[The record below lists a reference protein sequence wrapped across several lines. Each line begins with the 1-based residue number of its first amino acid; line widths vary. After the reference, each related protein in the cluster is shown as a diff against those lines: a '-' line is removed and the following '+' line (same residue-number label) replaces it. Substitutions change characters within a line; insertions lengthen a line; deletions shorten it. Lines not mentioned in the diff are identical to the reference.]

1 MVMDSLMADAFG
13 AFAMAPAARTRNVRP
28 RLDEKE
34 DGTAYALTLSAPG
47 VKPHDLKVSVTNGVL
62 EVVGETKTRS
72 ATHSLRWS
80 TLVPRDADA
89 DAITCAVQDGIVSLE
104 LPKKAEAAPLKISV
118 TSDAAPEA
126 NDSDDEKTYTLTYA
140 VPGLAAADV
149 DLSAAD
155 GVLQFKGETK
165 RTGARIAKRVRLP
178 RDADVAGAS
187 ACHVD
192 GLLTLTLPKKR

>member
-13 AFAMAPAARTRNVRP
+13 AFAMAPAARTRNVHP
-28 RLDEKE
+28 RLDEKD

-47 VKPHDLKVSVTNGVL
+47 VKPHDLKVSVTDDVL

-80 TLVPRDADA
+80 THVPRDADT
-89 DAITCAVQDGIVSLE
+89 DAITCAVQDGIVSLT
-104 LPKKAEAAPLKISV
+104 LPKKAEAAPLKITV
-118 TSDAAPEA
+118 TSDAAQEA
-126 NDSDDEKTYTLTYA
+126 SDGDDDDDTTYTLTYA
-140 VPGLAAADV
+140 VPGLAAADI

-155 GVLQFKGETK
+155 GVLQLKGETK
-165 RTGARIAKRVRLP
+165 RTGARVAKRVRLP
-178 RDADVAGAS
+178 RDADVAGMS

-192 GLLTLTLPKKR
+192 GLLTLT